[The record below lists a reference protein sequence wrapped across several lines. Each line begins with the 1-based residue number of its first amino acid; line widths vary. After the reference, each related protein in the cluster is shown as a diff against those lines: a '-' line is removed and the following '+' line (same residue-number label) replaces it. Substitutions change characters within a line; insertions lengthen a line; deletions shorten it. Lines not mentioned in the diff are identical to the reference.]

1 MKELTPAHRATVLL
15 TLAATIDP
23 KRGSKLPH
31 GAYVA
36 VATRLGH
43 STRTVRRLWKAHGH
57 RATDPNLIQYLGNR
71 RKGKCGQ
78 KPIDVVKL
86 QAAVAAA
93 PLEARHTYRSTAHA
107 TGFARS
113 TIWDKVGRGDL
124 RAHTTRLKPALT
136 AASRAARLNY
146 CLDKIQADVDA
157 GMARFHNF
165 EDTVFLDEKWFFVD
179 VVRRTY
185 VLAPYEDAPTP
196 TTRHKSHIV
205 KVMLLAAVAR
215 PRHDRGR
222 NRAFDGKLGIWPF
235 VVETVA
241 VRSSKNR
248 PRGAPVVTPTTVD
261 RDAYWSMLLRCL
273 VPAILTKWPK
283 DSIKTIKLQQDN
295 AGPHLPAGA
304 FWSGRGLALEIVCQP
319 ASSPD
324 FNILDLGYFNS
335 IQALQQK
342 RRCKSVVELVQVVK
356 QSFVDLPRFALE
368 NVFYT
373 LFRCME
379 ASMLVGGLTTY
390 VIPRAN
396 KAKLRK
402 TPGALDRLELC
413 SSDAVVAARA
423 ALNELS

>member
-1 MKELTPAHRATVLL
+1 
-15 TLAATIDP
+15 
-23 KRGSKLPH
+23 
-31 GAYVA
+31 
-36 VATRLGH
+36 
-43 STRTVRRLWKAHGH
+43 
-57 RATDPNLIQYLGNR
+57 
-71 RKGKCGQ
+71 
-78 KPIDVVKL
+78 
-86 QAAVAAA
+86 
-93 PLEARHTYRSTAHA
+93 
-107 TGFARS
+107 
-113 TIWDKVGRGDL
+113 
-124 RAHTTRLKPALT
+124 
-136 AASRAARLNY
+136 
-146 CLDKIQADVDA
+146 
-157 GMARFHNF
+157 
-165 EDTVFLDEKWFFVD
+165 VD
-179 VVRRTY
+179 VARRTY
-185 VLAPYEDAPTP
+185 ILAPGEDAPTP

-205 KVMLLAAVAR
+205 KVMFLAAVAR
-215 PRHDRGR
+215 PRHDSGR

-235 VVETVA
+235 VVETIA
-241 VRSSKNR
+241 ARSSKNR

-261 RDAYWSMLLRCL
+261 RDAYRAMLLRFL
-273 VPAILTKWPK
+273 VPAVLTKWPK

-295 AGPHLPAGA
+295 AGPHVRAGA

-324 FNILDLGYFNS
+324 FNILDFEYFNS

-356 QSFVDLPRFALE
+356 QSFVDLPRLALE

-413 SSDAVVAARA
+413 SSGAVVAARA